1 MEASVWSRTLDEFRH
16 KIDSGEPV
24 PAGVSISAVTA
35 SFALALLAKVLD
47 IVARRKNF
55 AGDRQRLRDL
65 RDAARAESMRF
76 TRLADEDIQAFNE
89 YLECARGC
97 DDQAI
102 AAAARK
108 TIEVPMNGA
117 RAAVRGLEL
126 CEEAAGMVR
135 GSIAADIGIAAALL
149 SGCVRAISI
158 SVDSN
163 LKGSHFSE
171 EFSHAIRAERQELQR
186 VAAQREEASAILIR
200 R

>member
-1 MEASVWSRTLDEFRH
+1 MEASVWNRTLDDFRR

-24 PAGVSISAVTA
+24 PAGVSVSAVTA
-35 SFALALLAKVLD
+35 SFALALVAKVLD

-55 AGDRQRLRDL
+55 AGDRQRLDAL
-65 RDAARAESMRF
+65 RDAARAESTRF
-76 TRLADEDIQAFNE
+76 THLADEDIQAFNE
-89 YLECARGC
+89 YLECVRGG
-97 DDQAI
+97 DEQAI

-126 CEEAAGMVR
+126 CEEAAAMVR
-135 GSIAADIGIAAALL
+135 GLIASDIGIAEALL

-163 LKGSHFSE
+163 LKGSRPGDPFSE
-171 EFSHAIRAERQELQR
+171 AIRAESRELQR
-186 VAAQREEASAILIR
+186 EAARREDHLGTAR
-200 R
+200 GV